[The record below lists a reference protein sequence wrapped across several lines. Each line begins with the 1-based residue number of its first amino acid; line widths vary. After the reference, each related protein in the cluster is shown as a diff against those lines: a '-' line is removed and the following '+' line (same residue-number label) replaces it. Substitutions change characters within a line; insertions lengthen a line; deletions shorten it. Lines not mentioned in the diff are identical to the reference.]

1 MSSPTYDADALIVG
15 GGIVGLGLACAL
27 AGSGLSAVVV
37 DARAADTRLDAG
49 FDGRASA
56 ISAGSARIL
65 DGIGVWPALAAHA
78 EPILEIR
85 VSDGAS
91 PLHLHY
97 DHADLGLGP
106 LGYMVENRIL
116 RRALHERARAL
127 PRLVHLAPRR
137 VETLTRDPLVR
148 ATLDDG
154 SRIAS
159 RLLVGADGKAS
170 TVRAGAGIAVDR
182 RRYGQTAIVCT
193 VAHERPHRGIA
204 QERFLPAGPFAILP
218 LSDDR
223 ASLVWTERADTAP
236 AMLALDDDDFLAEI
250 RRRFTDYLGAV
261 ALTGPRW
268 HYSLESVRARRLTD
282 RRLALAGDAA
292 HAIHP
297 VAGQGLNLGIR
308 DLAAL
313 AECAA
318 ESARLGLDIGGG
330 RTLVRYQHWRR
341 LDSLTM
347 SLATDGLN
355 RLFAGSSAPVA
366 AVRRVGLAA
375 VNRRPALKR
384 ILMRHAMGLWGDLP
398 RLARGEPPPGS

>member
-27 AGSGLSAVVV
+27 ADSGLSAVVV

-116 RRALHERARAL
+116 RRALHERARSL

-137 VETLTRDPLVR
+137 LETLTRDPLVH

-159 RLLVGADGKAS
+159 RLLVGADGRAS
-170 TVRAGAGIAVDR
+170 AVRAGAGIAVDR
-182 RRYGQTAIVCT
+182 QRYGQTAIVCT

-223 ASLVWTERADTAP
+223 ASLVWTERAETAP

-250 RRRFTDYLGAV
+250 RRRFTDYLGTV
-261 ALTGPRW
+261 ALAGPRW
-268 HYSLESVRARRLTD
+268 HYPLESVRARRLTD

-297 VAGQGLNLGIR
+297 IAGQGLNLGIR

-313 AECAA
+313 AECAT

-330 RTLVRYQHWRR
+330 RTLVRYQRWRR

-355 RLFAGSSAPVA
+355 RLFAGSFAPVA
-366 AVRRVGLAA
+366 AARRVGLAA

-384 ILMRHAMGLWGDLP
+384 LLMRHAMGLWGDLP
-398 RLARGEPPPGS
+398 RLARGGPQPGS

>member
-1 MSSPTYDADALIVG
+1 MSTPTYDADALIVG

-27 AGSGLSAVVV
+27 ADSGLSAVVV
-37 DARAADTRLDAG
+37 DARAADTRLDAR

-78 EPILEIR
+78 EPILQIR

-97 DHADLGLGP
+97 DHADLDLGP

-116 RRALHERARAL
+116 RHALHERARAL

-137 VETLTRDPLVR
+137 LETLTRDPLVR

-170 TVRAGAGIAVDR
+170 AVRADAGIAVDR

-261 ALTGPRW
+261 ALAGPRW
-268 HYSLESVRARRLTD
+268 HYPLESVRARRLTD

-297 VAGQGLNLGIR
+297 IAGQGLNLGIR

-313 AECAA
+313 AECAT

-330 RTLVRYQHWRR
+330 RTLVRYQRWRR

-355 RLFAGSSAPVA
+355 RLFAASSAPVA
-366 AVRRVGLAA
+366 AARRAGLAA

-384 ILMRHAMGLWGDLP
+384 LLMRHAMGLWGDLP
-398 RLARGEPPPGS
+398 RLARGGPPPGS

>member
-1 MSSPTYDADALIVG
+1 MSTPTYDADALIVG

-27 AGSGLSAVVV
+27 ADSGLSAVVV
-37 DARAADTRLDAG
+37 DARAADTRLDAR

-65 DGIGVWPALAAHA
+65 DGIGVWPAMAAHA
-78 EPILEIR
+78 EPILQIR

-97 DHADLGLGP
+97 DHADLDLGP

-116 RRALHERARAL
+116 RHALHERARAL

-137 VETLTRDPLVR
+137 LETLTRDPLVR

-170 TVRAGAGIAVDR
+170 AVRADAGIAVDR

-261 ALTGPRW
+261 TLAGPRW
-268 HYSLESVRARRLTD
+268 HYPLESVRARRLTD

-297 VAGQGLNLGIR
+297 IAGQGLNLGIR

-313 AECAA
+313 ADCAT

-330 RTLVRYQHWRR
+330 RTLVRYQRWRR

-366 AVRRVGLAA
+366 AARRAGLAA

-384 ILMRHAMGLWGDLP
+384 LLMRHAMGLWGDLP
-398 RLARGEPPPGS
+398 RLARGGPLPGS